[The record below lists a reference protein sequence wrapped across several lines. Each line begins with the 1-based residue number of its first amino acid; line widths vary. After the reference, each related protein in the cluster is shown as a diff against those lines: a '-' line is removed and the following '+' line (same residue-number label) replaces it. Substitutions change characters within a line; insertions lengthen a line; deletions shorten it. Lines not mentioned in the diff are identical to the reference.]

1 VQPERHFSGEDE
13 VTATNVELP
22 YGSGAIPLTLPD
34 GARRIDLEPAKL
46 PLPDVPEKILRR
58 ALDQPIG
65 APPLRELARGRR
77 SAAILIPGKT
87 RVAGTADTVPA
98 LLAELRAA
106 GLSDDCIS
114 VHLATGTHEHH
125 FESDLKQL
133 IGEEVAGRIRCV
145 AHACQ
150 DPETL
155 TPLGRTR
162 AGTPVAISTA
172 VLEADLRIL
181 TGRIVP
187 HYFAGFSGGRKAL
200 VPGVAGFDT
209 ICANHRLTL
218 AEERG
223 LHPGVAP
230 CSLADNPVHR
240 DMVEAAAM
248 AGPDYCLNTAH
259 DTRGRLTFAVAG
271 DWQAAFAAGCE
282 IVERHF
288 RLLVEEPVDVLIT
301 SPGGA
306 PHDCNFMQAIKA
318 VLNLRSVLRPGGHI
332 LWLAEC
338 GGGIHPGFLRWATI
352 EDDSAL
358 ERAVRS
364 DYALTGHNAIMLRRL
379 VREAQVELHSGLPE
393 ADVRRMGFVPVAS
406 PQAALDE
413 IARGQRDGFR
423 AAVAACA
430 NVICAAPGPGR

>member
-1 VQPERHFSGEDE
+1 VAGTHI
-13 VTATNVELP
+13 ELP
-22 YGSGAIPLTLPD
+22 YGSGAIPLTLPE

-46 PLPDVPEKILRR
+46 PEPGAAEKILRR
-58 ALDQPIG
+58 ALDRPIG
-65 APPLRELARGRR
+65 APRLRELARGRR

-87 RVAGTADTVPA
+87 RVAGTADSVPA

-106 GLSDDCIS
+106 GLCDDDVSI
-114 VHLATGTHEHH
+114 HLATGTHEHH
-125 FESDLKQL
+125 FEADMRQL
-133 IGEEVAGRIRCV
+133 VGEEVAGRIRCV

-150 DPETL
+150 DPATL

-162 AGTPVAISTA
+162 SGTPVSISSA

-218 AEERG
+218 AAERG
-223 LHPGVAP
+223 LHPAVAP

-248 AGPDYCLNTAH
+248 AGPDYCLNTLH
-259 DTRGRLTFAVAG
+259 DARGRLTFAVAG
-271 DWQAAFAAGCE
+271 DWQAAFGAGCQ
-282 IVERHF
+282 IAERHF

-318 VLNLRSVLRPGGHI
+318 VLNLRSILRPGGRI

-338 GGGIHPGFLRWATI
+338 GGGIHPGFLEWAAI
-352 EDDSAL
+352 EDDDAL
-358 ERAVRS
+358 ERAVRA
-364 DYALTGHNAIMLRRL
+364 DYALTGHNAIMLRSL
-379 VREAQVELHSGLPE
+379 VRQAQVQLHSALPE
-393 ADVRRMGFVPVAS
+393 ADVRRMGFVPVTS

-413 IARGQRDGFR
+413 IGRDQRNGFR
-423 AAVAACA
+423 AAVAPCA
-430 NVICAAPGPGR
+430 NVLCANLGTSR